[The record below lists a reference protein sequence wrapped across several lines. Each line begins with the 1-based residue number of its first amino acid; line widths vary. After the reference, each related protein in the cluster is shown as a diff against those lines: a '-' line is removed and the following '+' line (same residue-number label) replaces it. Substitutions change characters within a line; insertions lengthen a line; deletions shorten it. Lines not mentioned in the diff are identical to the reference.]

1 MEHSSS
7 LITDNSIFVADNG
20 GCIGCL
26 IVGGG
31 DTAFMG
37 SPISARVFPGYVFGV
52 LGHR

>member
-7 LITDNSIFVADNG
+7 LITDSIYVAENG

-31 DTAFMG
+31 DTAFMC